1 MSCGR
6 ANFIMNRPCPVPL
19 FLNAWA
25 GGLWMVTRLL
35 PRPCP
40 WPGGFCRL
48 RNSGTQEPAHVSLP
62 RGSRPAGGPAPFICS
77 FVAFLWSRRRCFAR
91 APAEIDTAVQLSCR
105 FEHRIMHKNPTAR
118 QRVPLYR
125 ERERT
130 TRARKRKPRCGP
142 RRAVG
147 HAQDRRKPNKVRVS
161 LDPCCS
167 VPADP
172 NHFWELCA
180 PCGPA
185 SGFRAYPDSCT
196 VARARLH

>member
-1 MSCGR
+1 MDGHSPAPTTMSLAR
-6 ANFIMNRPCPVPL
+6 
-19 FLNAWA
+19 
-25 GGLWMVTRLL
+25 RLL
-35 PRPCP
+35 QAQE
-40 WPGGFCRL
+40 L
-48 RNSGTQEPAHVSLP
+48 RNSGTRTRVPAHEAVGQP
-62 RGSRPAGGPAPFICS
+62 EGRRPLALSARLLHFYGPA
-77 FVAFLWSRRRCFAR
+77 VAVLLEPQPKLIR
-91 APAEIDTAVQLSCR
+91 PVQLSCR

-180 PCGPA
+180 PYGAA